1 MSKKKKS
8 LITIT
13 ATDDLHLLICT
24 SFDYCFGRCT
34 YVTAW
39 FPQFVIDHAE
49 EIPTCT
55 LRILERRLD
64 EAEKAFPLWQDSLE
78 KYHRSNYGEEC
89 DRESWLA
96 FQQWVKRELVQRGE
110 EPITSPVEGAK

>member
-1 MSKKKKS
+1 MSKRKKS

-13 ATDDLHLLICT
+13 ELDDLHLLICT

-39 FPQFVIDHAE
+39 FPQFIQDHAS
-49 EIPTCT
+49 EITTKT
-55 LRILERRLD
+55 LSILARRLD
-64 EAEKAFPLWQDSLE
+64 EAARDFPLWQDSLE

-89 DRESWLA
+89 DRESWLKFHEWIKVELA
-96 FQQWVKRELVQRGE
+96 KRGD
-110 EPITSPVEGAK
+110 TK